1 MKRRNPMIR
10 VLSVVLVLCLV
21 LGMSPAAY
29 AWSFSD
35 LFGSGKSGN
44 ELTIE
49 QIDGV
54 DANVK
59 LDLDEM
65 EHPYQAREY
74 ADTDMVRVS
83 IVLEEQ
89 PALEKFSTKGIAVN
103 STAAAYRKE
112 LRSRQAELTA
122 AIEKRVLDG
131 GKLDVVW
138 NMTLAANI
146 ISANVPYGTIHKIAA
161 MVGVEEV
168 VIEQQYAPMTVESAD
183 TFQSTASGMI
193 GANTVWAAGYTGA
206 GSRIAVIDTGLD
218 TDHQSFSA
226 AAYRYALEQQAAEKG
241 LSADEYIAGLELLN
255 VTEVESVLKDLN
267 IYPYVQHVDGTDSE
281 AWYVN
286 EKVPFALN
294 YVDRNYQVTHD
305 NDGQGG
311 HGSHVAG
318 IAAANRYIPADGG
331 YEDALSTVMTQG
343 VAPDAQLVIM
353 KVFGESGGA
362 FDSDYMV
369 AIEDA
374 IMLGCDVVNLSL
386 GTNKGFARSRTY
398 QDILDRLS
406 SSDTVVAVAAGNS
419 GAWAD
424 YSANGMGALYG
435 DDVDYSVIGSPAT
448 ATNSLAVA
456 SVDNIGA
463 TDYYLTVG
471 GKDIYYAL
479 GVANNAY
486 TKGLNAIGGV
496 ERTYVLLDAIG
507 TAEQA
512 AAAAAAVENPGEAV
526 LVVARGEISFA
537 EKANNAAAA
546 GFAGSII
553 YNNVEGSISM
563 DLTDYTGF
571 GPAVSI
577 TKVDG
582 DTMRAAAREVSEGVF
597 VGTMY
602 ISDEVNSAV
611 KDAPV
616 AMSYFSSWGVGGNL
630 ELKPEISA
638 PGGNIYSVN
647 GEVKSGDA
655 YMNNSGTSMA
665 SPQVAGMAA
674 VLMQYIREEGLAEKT
689 GLSPRTLVNSLL
701 MATSEPLVDA
711 STGSYYPVLQQGSG
725 LADVAD
731 AMAASSYILM
741 DSGANAGAADGK
753 VKVELGDDPYKDGVY
768 TFGFTIHNFS
778 DAPKTYSLTG
788 DFFTQE
794 LYEVDGITYHGNST
808 VDLPVDARYT
818 VGTENLAVTAACVC
832 DLNADGLTDAADAQ
846 AILDYA
852 AGAAAEIDARAD
864 INGDSRINSYD
875 AHLLLSSLKSAAFTV
890 DAGAEVHVQVRLTL
904 LDKAALEAY
913 VNGAYIEGFVSVL
926 SAADAEGVIDPTYS
940 IPVLGFYG
948 NWSDASMYDRADYSD
963 YLYNDYIY
971 PYTGGLNYLSMF
983 EGNNERYFV
992 GNPYL
997 IEDTYPADRAALN
1010 PKTELGDMAVTLI
1023 RNAAGFMFYILD
1035 GEGNL
1040 VDTRAV
1046 EQIQASYYLESYA
1059 AWMNIN
1065 NVGLSIWSTPKQM
1078 GFRHGDRFTIGFM
1091 AVPEYYENGHGLTQQ
1106 EMVALFN
1113 SGKIGEG
1120 AFHSY
1125 TFTVDEEAP
1134 VVTSVEKDPETGNLI
1149 INASDDHYI
1158 AAVSVL
1164 NAKGS
1169 NVLSTV
1175 GVEQNE
1181 AGVAVSTVV
1190 DMSGISVNRDCIIM
1204 VGDYAGNEVYYTVKD
1219 YNEGIN
1225 DFGGRMYGFSDN
1237 VTRGN
1242 ANSFLEIDPDKLYYY
1257 TDDLGEVFKNGTSD
1271 FATMPWTV
1279 VAAEYVGGFV
1289 FMATADGKLYAAE
1302 QGDWETCYLVGENKN
1317 YAKIK
1322 DMAYDYSTG
1331 TMYALIGAA
1340 NTIYSIDL
1348 SDGWMTKE
1356 YTVSLSFP
1364 RTVADANYELLA
1376 MTIDDEGNF
1385 YAVNNGDSNYKRA
1398 YLFTWK
1404 STGSNIK
1411 NLTPVDNT
1419 EMGYLGDY
1427 VYNDNANYMGESC
1440 MQSMAW
1446 DHDNDILYYAAA
1458 MSPVSPSN
1466 ILYTIDTAT
1475 GKAACATA
1483 PIEGVEEYYL
1493 GVLNCNISSLYI
1505 VPQDPGEMPT
1515 TEYAT
1520 GITLDRENLELLTGA
1535 AYTFHADVFPW
1546 NLVDKTVRWVSSDE
1560 SVAVIDENGTVTAV
1574 GAGEAYITAITASE
1588 PNEIAACNITVSD
1601 VQSLELSG
1609 LLYDAD
1615 GSAKWVSFDITDPAS
1630 FTVNGDCAKTF
1641 LGGGFLEDTI
1651 YLHDGSRMYGVDAN
1665 TYEVTDYGY
1674 LDSTWMWTDAAP
1686 APKNSLGYYD
1696 RIVGVL
1702 NEGRSFGV
1710 MDVEKGIASELPEY
1724 YFLSKDHAAVIAYK
1738 GETTHTDEYGTY
1750 PAYEYYVLTEQGT
1763 LLLLM
1768 TYAFYDNDLG
1778 SVMYDNRIETLGE
1791 TGLRLA
1797 GVSEVGSGKFGSM
1810 HYDAR
1815 LDYLIVSI
1823 SAGEE
1828 STLYAFQPDAC
1839 APTELGTFGE
1849 ANCPVISLYSYSPY
1863 TELTVTVDPSEAELY
1878 IGEKTSLTHK
1888 VYNFTQS
1895 GEVTWSSSDES
1906 VATVDEN
1913 GLVTAVAAGEAVI
1926 TATSV
1931 EGSASASAVITVKEL
1946 DSLDVKLHAY
1956 LTDGEGSRWVSID
1969 GSDMSVEA
1977 LSESGEAFT
1986 GAAVSEGKIYATDHT
2001 YYYEIDVQNGYAV
2014 TVGDKFT
2021 DGDGHECLFMLDGS
2035 SSPRTTVTLPDLA
2048 TGADVTVEMGG
2059 VPVYL
2064 SGYDGT
2070 GYHYLTLLHDY
2081 TTGKYSVNPIDY
2093 TYNPAA
2099 IAYQRSEIIEESYY
2113 FDFYLVLGYDG
2124 LLETYSLYSS
2134 VSGGEVYTA
2143 GGWENDAFDTGL
2155 EFADG
2160 DDVSMTYVT
2169 TDTFEGLIIS
2179 HADEYGISFYT
2190 FDMNTRVLGKL
2201 GNISGASDL
2210 VGLSLMTDVGYEA
2223 EEPEQP
2229 DVPDVP
2235 VTPDEPA
2242 ADKSML
2248 GYLAVEDGYVW
2259 AKIAGDGS
2267 YEVLAS
2273 DTVDYTSGGFANGMF
2288 YAAYGVTKYGQ
2299 TTYKYYEID
2308 PSNGFAASEGV
2319 TTSGFGYTMADGT
2332 GAPAVTNGLV
2342 SAGGY
2347 FVYTANGQY
2356 SSSAPKVYV
2365 LSNYKDSATEPYV
2378 SSSSFSGKLA
2388 GIAYTG
2394 SEFSEDGLTC
2404 YENFLI
2410 LGQNGTLYSYQLVTT
2425 TSGLYGQANVATV
2438 GALDLTAMS
2447 GASMELTDE
2456 DTLMIAVNA
2465 DDGVVMYAYTIST
2478 GALAE
2483 LYTVADAVKLGSLT
2497 LYSAVYGEPE
2507 EPEQPVEPEE
2517 PVVPEEPEKSMLG
2530 YLAVEDGYAWAKIN
2544 AADGSYEVV
2553 AEDTLAYTGGG
2564 LANGR
2569 IYTSYGVTKYGQ
2581 TTYKYYEI
2589 DPQNGFAAS
2598 EGNTTSGFGYTM
2610 ADGTGTPAV
2619 TVELFNEATE
2629 DYTAVNV
2636 GGYFVYAANGQYS
2649 SSTPKVYV
2657 LYDYANSETT
2667 EPYVSSS
2674 AFSGKLAAMAYI
2686 GGNVSGD
2693 EMSYQENFLILGQNG
2708 TLYSYQLVTNLSGLY
2723 GAANVS
2729 TVGSLDLTATDGASM
2744 ALVDEDTLMISV
2756 NADDGVVLYE
2766 YTISTG
2772 TLTELSAIEE
2782 AVSLRALT
2790 VYTDAVP
2797 ALERIVTGSTMA
2809 LSVSAQEE
2817 TAEQTVTVKL
2827 TEDVAV
2833 TNGVIEVTYDA
2844 EKLTFT
2850 GASSLNAAYAVNAAE
2865 SGKLVIAYASADAI
2879 AAGEVIAAL
2888 RFSYEGTLGTDV
2900 TVTVTERNEQFGL
2913 NESETVRLGAPEAE
2927 VIATGWSGYT
2937 NWVLTSDGVLTFVPT
2952 EQKENGQTNLKN
2964 YWKVGGVLTLPWS
2977 EYAGMITKVVIQE
2990 GIHDIGQMAFYELPN
3005 LVEVVLPESAVEI
3018 RGYAF
3023 KNCTKLTTINL
3034 EVVEFI
3040 REGAFYGCSALEGI
3054 ELAGN
3059 VVVEDWAFTRTPY
3072 ASMNP

>member
-10 VLSVVLVLCLV
+10 VLSVVLVLCMV

-35 LFGSGKSGN
+35 LFRSEKPGN
-44 ELTIE
+44 KLSIE

-59 LDLDEM
+59 LDLDKM
-65 EHPYQAREY
+65 EHPYQKEEY

-83 IVLEEQ
+83 IVLDKQ
-89 PALEKFSTKGIAVN
+89 PTLEKFSTKGISAN
-103 STAAAYRKE
+103 ATAAVYRKE
-112 LRSRQAELTA
+112 LRDQQAELTA
-122 AIEKRVLDG
+122 AIEKRVLG
-131 GKLDVVW
+131 GAKLDVVW

-146 ISANVPYGTIHKIAA
+146 ISANVPYGTIDKIAVMA
-161 MVGVEEV
+161 GVDEV
-168 VIEQQYAPMTVESAD
+168 VIEQQYAPLTTESAD

-193 GANTVWAAGYTGA
+193 GANTAWAAGYTGA

-218 TDHQSFSA
+218 TDHQSFST

-241 LSADEYIAGLELLN
+241 LSASEYIVSLDLLN
-255 VTEVESVLKDLN
+255 VIEVESVLKDLN
-267 IYPYVQHVDGTDSE
+267 IYPYVQYLDGTDSE

-305 NDGQGG
+305 LDAQGG

-318 IAAANRYIPADGG
+318 IAAANRYIPEGDG
-331 YEDALSTVMTQG
+331 YAAAMDTVLTQG
-343 VAPDAQLVIM
+343 VAPDAQLIIM

-362 FDSDYMV
+362 YDSDYMV

-406 SSDTVVAVAAGNS
+406 SSDTVVAVASGNS

-435 DDVDYSVIGSPAT
+435 DDVDFSVIGNPAI

-471 GKDIYYAL
+471 GKNIYYAL

-486 TKGLNAIGGV
+486 TKGLNTIGGKD
-496 ERTYVLLDAIG
+496 RTFVLLDAIG

-512 AAAAAAVENPGEAV
+512 AAAAAAIENPGEAI

-537 EKANNAAAA
+537 DKANNAAAA

-577 TKVDG
+577 SKVDG
-582 DTMRAAAREVSEGVF
+582 DTMRAAAQAVSEGVY

-611 KDAPV
+611 KDTPV
-616 AMSYFSSWGVGGNL
+616 AMSVFSSWGVGGNL

-674 VLMQYIREEGLAEKT
+674 VLMQYIREKGLAEKT

-701 MATSEPLVDA
+701 MATSEPVVDA
-711 STGSYYPVLQQGSG
+711 ATGSYYPVLQQGSG
-725 LADVAD
+725 LADVSD
-731 AMAASSYILM
+731 ALAAASYILM
-741 DSGANAGAADGK
+741 DKGANAGAADGK

-768 TFGFTIHNFS
+768 TFGFTINNFS
-778 DAPKTYSLTG
+778 DTAKTYSLTG

-794 LYEVDGITYHGNST
+794 LYEVDGVTYHGNST
-808 VDLPVDARYT
+808 VDLPVDADFT
-818 VGTENLAVTAACVC
+818 VGSENLAVTAAYAC
-832 DLNADGLTDAADAQ
+832 DLNGDGLTDAADAQ
-846 AILDYA
+846 VILAYA
-852 AGAAAEIDARAD
+852 AGVQADIDAKAD
-864 INGDSRINSYD
+864 IDGDSRINSYD
-875 AHLLLSSLKSAAFTV
+875 AHLLLSSLKSASFTV
-890 DAGAEVHVQVRLTL
+890 GAGEKVHVQVKLTL
-904 LDKAALEAY
+904 LDKEALEAY

-926 SAADAEGVIDPTYS
+926 STADAEGVIDPTYS

-948 NWSDASMYDRADYSD
+948 NWSGASMYDRADYAE
-963 YLYNDYIY
+963 YLHDDYIY
-971 PYTGGLNYLSMF
+971 PYTGGLSYLSMF
-983 EGNNERYFV
+983 HGNDESYFV
-992 GNPYL
+992 GNPYMV
-997 IEDTYPADRAALN
+997 EDTYRPERAALN

-1023 RNAAGFMFYILD
+1023 RNAAGFMFYIQD
-1035 GEGNL
+1035 GNGNL
-1040 VDTRAV
+1040 VDTRCV
-1046 EQIQASYYLESYA
+1046 EQIHATYYYEAYG
-1059 AWMNIN
+1059 AWVNIN

-1078 GFRHGDRFTIGFM
+1078 GFKHGDEFTIGFM
-1091 AVPEYYENGHGLTQQ
+1091 AVPEYYENGHGLTTS
-1106 EMVALFN
+1106 EMVSLFH

-1120 AFHSY
+1120 AFHSF
-1125 TFTVDEEAP
+1125 TFTVDDEAP
-1134 VVTSVEKDPETGNLI
+1134 VLNYVEKDPETGNLI
-1149 INASDDHYI
+1149 VNASDNHYI
-1158 AAVSVL
+1158 AAVAVL

-1169 NVLSTV
+1169 NVLTMLSAD
-1175 GVEQNE
+1175 QNE
-1181 AGVAVSTVV
+1181 AGETVSTVV
-1190 DMSGISVNRDCIIM
+1190 DMSDVSVNRDCIVM
-1204 VGDYAGNEVYYTVKD
+1204 VADYAGNEVYYTVKD

-1242 ANSFLEIDPDKLYYY
+1242 ANSFLEIDPSKIYYY
-1257 TDDLGEVFKNGTSD
+1257 TDDLGDVFKDGTSD

-1289 FMATADGKLYAAE
+1289 FMATAEGRLYAAE
-1302 QGDWETCYLVGENKN
+1302 QGDWETFYLVGENKN

-1364 RTVADANYELLA
+1364 RTVTDANYELLA

-1385 YAVNNGDSNYKRA
+1385 YAVNNGDSNYRYT
-1398 YLFTWK
+1398 YLFSWK
-1404 STGSNIK
+1404 NSDRLNGGTGNIK
-1411 NLTPVDNT
+1411 ALAPINNT
-1419 EMGYLGDY
+1419 EEGFLGDY
-1427 VYNDNANYMGESC
+1427 VYNDNTNYMGQSC

-1446 DHDNDILYYAAA
+1446 DHDKDILYYAAA

-1493 GVLNCNISSLYI
+1493 GVLSCNISSLYI
-1505 VPQDPGEMPT
+1505 VPHDPGEMPT

-1520 GITLDRENLELLTGA
+1520 GIALDRDNLELLTGA
-1535 AYTFHADVFPW
+1535 AYTFYADVFPW
-1546 NLVDKTVRWVSSDE
+1546 NLMDKTVLWASSDE
-1560 SVAVIDENGTVTAV
+1560 SVAVVDENGTVTAV
-1574 GAGEAYITAITASE
+1574 GAGEAYITATTASM
-1588 PNEIAACNITVSD
+1588 PNEIAVCSITVSN
-1601 VQSLELSG
+1601 VKSLELSG
-1609 LLYDAD
+1609 LLYDGD
-1615 GSAKWVSFDITDPAS
+1615 GSAKWVSFDITDPS
-1630 FTVNGDCAKTF
+1630 GFTVNGECAKNF
-1641 LGGGFLEDTI
+1641 LGGGFLENTV

-1665 TYEVTDYGY
+1665 TYEITDYGN
-1674 LDSTWMWTDAAP
+1674 LDSTWLWTDAAP
-1686 APKNSLGYYD
+1686 APKNSMGYFD

-1710 MDVEKGIASELPEY
+1710 MDVEQGIASELPEY
-1724 YFLSKDHAAVIAYK
+1724 YFLSKDHAAVIAHK

-1778 SVMYDNRIETLGE
+1778 TVMYDNQIETLGE

-1823 SAGEE
+1823 SVGEE
-1828 STLYAFQPDAC
+1828 STLYAFQPDTC
-1839 APTELGTFGE
+1839 APTKLGTFGVD
-1849 ANCPVISLYSYSPY
+1849 NCPVISLYSYSPY
-1863 TELTVTVDPSEAELY
+1863 TDLTVTVDPTETELY
-1878 IGEKTSLTHK
+1878 IGEKTKLTSK
-1888 VYNFTQS
+1888 VYNFNYS
-1895 GEVTWSSSDES
+1895 DEVIWTSSDES

-1913 GLVTAVAAGEAVI
+1913 GFVCAIAAGEAVI
-1926 TATSV
+1926 TATAV

-1946 DSLDVKLHAY
+1946 DSLDVQLHAY
-1956 LTDGEGSRWVSID
+1956 LTTEEGSRWVSID
-1969 GSDMSVEA
+1969 GSDMSVET
-1977 LSESGEAFT
+1977 LCESGETFT
-1986 GAAVSEGKIYATDHT
+1986 GAAVSDGKIYATD
-2001 YYYEIDVQNGYAV
+2001 YNNYYEIDIQNGYTV

-2021 DGDGHECLFMLDGS
+2021 DGDGHECLYMLDGS
-2035 SSPRTTVTLPDLA
+2035 SSPKTTVTLPDLS

-2059 VPVYL
+2059 VPVYI
-2064 SGYDGT
+2064 SGYDGNS
-2070 GYHYLTLLHDY
+2070 YHYLTLLTDY

-2099 IAYQRSEIIEESYY
+2099 ISYYRSEIIEDAYY
-2113 FDFYLVLGYDG
+2113 FDFYLILGYDG

-2143 GGWENDAFDTGL
+2143 GGWENDAYNTGL
-2155 EFADG
+2155 EFSDG

-2169 TDTFEGLIIS
+2169 TDSFDGLIIS
-2179 HADEYGISFYT
+2179 HVNEYGVDLYT
-2190 FDMNTRVLGKL
+2190 FDLNTRVLGKL
-2201 GNISGASDL
+2201 GTISDATDL

-2229 DVPDVP
+2229 EEP
-2235 VTPDEPA
+2235 VIPEEPA
-2242 ADKSML
+2242 GDKSML

-2259 AKIAGDGS
+2259 AKIDSEDGS

-2288 YAAYGVTKYGQ
+2288 YTAYGVSKYGQ
-2299 TTYKYYEID
+2299 TTYKYYQID
-2308 PSNGFAASEGV
+2308 PQNGFAASEGV

-2332 GAPAVTNGLV
+2332 GAPAVSNDQV

-2347 FVYTANGQY
+2347 FVYAANGQY
-2356 SSSAPKVYV
+2356 SSSAPKVFV
-2365 LSNYKDSATEPYV
+2365 LKGYKESATEPYV
-2378 SSSSFSGKLA
+2378 SSSAFSGKLA
-2388 GIAYTG
+2388 GIAYVG
-2394 SEFSEDGLTC
+2394 SEFSDDGLTC

-2410 LGQNGTLYSYQLVTT
+2410 LGQNGNLYSYQLVTT
-2425 TSGLYGQANVATV
+2425 SSGLYGAANVATI
-2438 GALDLTAMS
+2438 GTLDLTAMS
-2447 GASMELTDE
+2447 GASMELADE

-2465 DDGVVMYAYTIST
+2465 DDGVVMYAYTIPT
-2478 GALAE
+2478 GDLTE
-2483 LYTVADAVKLGSLT
+2483 LYTISDAVKLGSLT

-2507 EPEQPVEPEE
+2507 EPEQPEEPEE
-2517 PVVPEEPEKSMLG
+2517 PVVPEEPENSMLG

-2544 AADGSYEVV
+2544 PADGSYEVV
-2553 AEDTLAYTGGG
+2553 AEDTVAYTGGG
-2564 LANGR
+2564 LANGKL
-2569 IYTSYGVTKYGQ
+2569 YTSYGVTKYGQ

-2598 EGNTTSGFGYTM
+2598 EGVTTTGFGYTM
-2610 ADGTGTPAV
+2610 VDGTGTPA
-2619 TVELFNEATE
+2619 FSTE
-2629 DYTAVNV
+2629 QISA

-2649 SSTPKVYV
+2649 SSAPKVYV
-2657 LYDYANSETT
+2657 LQNYKGSAT

-2674 AFSGKLAAMAYI
+2674 TFSGKLAAITYI
-2686 GGNVSGD
+2686 GGELSED
-2693 EMSYQENFLILGQNG
+2693 ELSYYENFLILGQNG
-2708 TLYSYQLVTNLSGLY
+2708 NLYSYQLVTTSSGLY

-2729 TVGSLDLTATDGASM
+2729 TIGALDLTAMDGASM
-2744 ALVDEDTLMISV
+2744 TLIDEDTVMLSV
-2756 NADDGVVLYE
+2756 NADDGIVLYS
-2766 YTISTG
+2766 YTISTAE
-2772 TLTELSAIEE
+2772 LTERSTIEE
-2782 AVSLRALT
+2782 AVSLRSLT
-2790 VYTDAVP
+2790 VYEDAVP

-2809 LSVSAQEE
+2809 LAVTAEE
-2817 TAEQTVTVKL
+2817 ESEEQTVTVKL
-2827 TEDVAV
+2827 TEDVVV
-2833 TNGVIEVTYDA
+2833 TNGRIEVAYDA
-2844 EKLTFT
+2844 EELTFI
-2850 GASSLNAAYAVNAAE
+2850 GASSLNASYIVNDAE
-2865 SGKLVIAYASADAI
+2865 AGKLVIAYAAADAI
-2879 AAGEVIAAL
+2879 AAGEVIASL
-2888 RFSYEGTLGTDV
+2888 RFSFEGTLGTDV
-2900 TVTVTERNEQFGL
+2900 TVTVTERNDQFDL
-2913 NESETVRLGAPEAE
+2913 NESETVCLGAPEAE
-2927 VIATGWSGYT
+2927 VVATGWSGYT
-2937 NWVLTSDGVLTFVPT
+2937 NWILTSDGVLTFVPT
-2952 EQKENGQTNLKN
+2952 EQTENGQTNLKN
-2964 YWKVGGVLTLPWS
+2964 YWKVNGVLTLPWS
-2977 EYAGMITKVVIQE
+2977 QYASMITKVVIEE

-3018 RGYAF
+3018 RNYAF
-3023 KNCTKLTTINL
+3023 KNCQKLTTINL

-3054 ELAGN
+3054 ELAEN
-3059 VVVEDWAFTRTPY
+3059 VIVEDWAFTRTPY